1 MWLQVG
7 DDAYWS
13 SRITSYLANPNPIN
27 MCQRHLGRVMHVRF
41 EAVESRTDTLHI
53 VRCLMGTGAA
63 QVAVSQAGLQLIV
76 TMITAQIT

>member
-1 MWLQVG
+1 MQVG

-13 SRITSYLANPNPIN
+13 ARITSYLANPNPIN

-53 VRCLMGTGAA
+53 VRCLMGTGAPFPL
-63 QVAVSQAGLQLIV
+63 VACHDSASALR
-76 TMITAQIT
+76 MPC